1 MMKNAVQLQAVRPMS
16 GDTVYDEG
24 HTTYRPT
31 RHFPSFVYNVS
42 QLYDVSTASGKFE
55 RHSQKSPY
63 K

>member
-24 HTTYRPT
+24 HTTWIDLHGT
-31 RHFPSFVYNVS
+31 FVYNVS